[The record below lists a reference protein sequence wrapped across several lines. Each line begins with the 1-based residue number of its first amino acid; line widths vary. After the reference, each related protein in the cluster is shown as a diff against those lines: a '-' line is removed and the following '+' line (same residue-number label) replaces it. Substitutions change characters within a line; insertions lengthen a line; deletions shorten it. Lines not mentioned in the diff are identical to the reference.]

1 MNQDVTN
8 CPACSRR
15 TPAARARCMYCGEM
29 LPVTKIETAPAQ
41 RILES
46 YESAFNVVLE
56 PRLSHLDANSE
67 TRFASALQIELH
79 EAQSFIAA
87 NKRIPVARCQNRQE
101 AELIS
106 ALINT
111 CGVGCT
117 VVADEDLRLQTN
129 LIRARKIIVV
139 GDNLNIRHS
148 GGEIVVPLAEIKL
161 MVLGSLKNT
170 QVQYAETLGSNSRNS
185 AGVIDTAE
193 FYSDES
199 LLDIYATS
207 LGKSCRIKAG
217 GFDYSGLVAPLAFRV
232 EANFQAALQGL
243 QYVAKSATYDSDFT
257 RIKSL
262 LARAWP
268 ERSRT
273 ESRGVKRGGIGFKA
287 VTQSSIISDNRDQ
300 FERYS
305 RLMFLAVE
313 ENRIDRS

>member
-1 MNQDVTN
+1 LNQDVTN
-8 CPACSRR
+8 CPTCSRR
-15 TPAARARCMYCGEM
+15 TPAARAQCMYCGAM

-46 YESAFNVVLE
+46 YEHAFNAVLE
-56 PRLSHLDANSE
+56 PRLSHMDANSE
-67 TRFASALQIELH
+67 ARFATALQIELH
-79 EAQSFIAA
+79 EAQGFIAA
-87 NKRIPVARCQNRQE
+87 NKRIPIARCQNRQE
-101 AELIS
+101 AELIA
-106 ALINT
+106 ALIST

-117 VVADEDLRLQTN
+117 VVPDEDLRLETD

-148 GGEIVVPLAEIKL
+148 GGEIVVPLPEIRL

-170 QVQYAETLGSNSRNS
+170 EVQFAETMGDRSRNS
-185 AGVIDTAE
+185 AGVVDTAE
-193 FYSDES
+193 FRSDEM
-199 LLDIYATS
+199 LVDIYATS
-207 LGKSCRIKAG
+207 LEKSCRIRAD
-217 GFDYSGLVAPLAFRV
+217 GFDYSGLVSPLAFRV
-232 EANFQAALQGL
+232 EANFHAALQGL
-243 QYVAKSATYDSDFT
+243 QYVARHASFDNDFT

-273 ESRGVKRGGIGFKA
+273 EARGVKRGGIGFKA
-287 VTQSSIISDNRDQ
+287 ITQSKIISDNRDQ

-313 ENRIDRS
+313 EK

>member
-15 TPAARARCMYCGEM
+15 TPAARAKCMYCGAL

-41 RILES
+41 RTLES
-46 YESAFNVVLE
+46 FEHAFNAVIE
-56 PRLSHLDANSE
+56 PRLSHLDENSE
-67 TRFASALQIELH
+67 ARFAAALQIELH
-79 EAQSFIAA
+79 EAQAFIAA
-87 NKRIPVARCQNRQE
+87 NKRVPIARCQNRQE
-101 AELIS
+101 AELIA
-106 ALINT
+106 ALIST

-117 VVADEDLRLQTN
+117 VVPDEDLRLESA

-148 GGEIVVPLAEIKL
+148 GGEIVVPLPEIKL
-161 MVLGSLKNT
+161 MVLGLLKNT
-170 QVQYAETLGSNSRNS
+170 QVHFAETSGNSNRNS
-185 AGVIDTAE
+185 GGVVDTAE
-193 FYSDES
+193 FRSDEM

-207 LGKSCRIKAG
+207 LEKSCRLKAD
-217 GFDYSGLVAPLAFRV
+217 GFDYSSLVSPLAFRV

-243 QYVAKSATYDSDFT
+243 QYVARNATLDNDFP

-273 ESRGVKRGGIGFKA
+273 EARGLKRGGIGFKA

-313 ENRIDRS
+313 EKPR

>member
-15 TPAARARCMYCGEM
+15 TPAARAKCMYCGAL

-46 YESAFNVVLE
+46 YETAFNAVLE
-56 PRLSHLDANSE
+56 PRLSHLDENSE
-67 TRFASALQIELH
+67 ARFATALQVELH
-79 EAQSFIAA
+79 EAQGFIAA

-101 AELIS
+101 AELIA
-106 ALINT
+106 ALIST
-111 CGVGCT
+111 CGVGC
-117 VVADEDLRLQTN
+117 VVVPDEDLQLQTD

-148 GGEIVVPLAEIKL
+148 GGEIVVPLSEIKL

-170 QVQYAETLGSNSRNS
+170 QVQFAETSGSSSRNS
-185 AGVIDTAE
+185 AGIVDTAE
-193 FYSDES
+193 FRSDET
-199 LLDIYATS
+199 LMDIYATS
-207 LGKSCRIKAG
+207 LQKSCRIKAD
-217 GFDYSGLVAPLAFRV
+217 GFDYSGLVHPLAFRV

-243 QYVAKSATYDSDFT
+243 QYVAKHAVFDSDFT
-257 RIKSL
+257 RIRSL
-262 LARAWP
+262 LSRAWP

-273 ESRGVKRGGIGFKA
+273 EARGLKRGGIGFKA
-287 VTQSSIISDNRDQ
+287 VTQASIISDNRDQ

-305 RLMFLAVE
+305 RLMFLTVE
-313 ENRIDRS
+313 EKQS